1 MSKFD
6 FTLNSAGVKQLLK
19 SAEVKSAVGD
29 IAREVSSSA
38 GDGFSVEVRNGEK
51 RAYANVKPVTEHAQ
65 REVYNHNVL
74 VKALGSVKK

>member
-6 FTLNSAGVKQLLK
+6 FVLNEAGVRQLLK
-19 SAEVKSAVGD
+19 SNEVKSTIGD
-29 IAREVSSSA
+29 IARQISSSA
-38 GDGFSVEVRNGEK
+38 GEGFNVEIHTGEK
-51 RAYANVKPVTEHAQ
+51 RAYANVIPVTEQAQ

>member
-6 FTLNSAGVKQLLK
+6 FVLNSAGVRQLLK
-19 SAEVKSAVGD
+19 SAEVKGAVGN

-38 GDGFSVEVRNGEK
+38 GDGFRAEVRSGEK